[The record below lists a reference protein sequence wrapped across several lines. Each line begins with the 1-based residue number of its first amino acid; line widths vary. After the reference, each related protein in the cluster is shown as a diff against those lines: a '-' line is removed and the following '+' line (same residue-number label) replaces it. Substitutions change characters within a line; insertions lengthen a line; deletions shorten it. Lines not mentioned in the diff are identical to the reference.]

1 MRKTGQFQKNGGN
14 KSRNPN
20 NRQGSSSSG
29 QSNQNPNSRGSGSRQ
44 PNQNSNTSSRNS
56 SPGNSGSRG
65 NAGAKKK
72 GIHPWVSSG
81 PSSSQALTSHISM
94 VSNKS
99 EGNGNN
105 RNKPQSQKRRN
116 PSHQQRDNANN
127 GRPRNHYDKAK
138 RNNNA
143 PANAKTTQASPSS
156 QQKGSEQKL
165 TGNLDAFSLFCAYHL
180 GIGPNKEYKPS
191 NINEVARRFGQDQGV
206 VKQALKECNM
216 DSAALLDKDFDMA
229 LAQLDIQVAPEGIDK
244 MELAKSIYEDFLE
257 APNVKRDWKKIIEED
272 RKENRKVF
280 G

>member
-1 MRKTGQFQKNGGN
+1 MTSN
-14 KSRNPN
+14 K
-20 NRQGSSSSG
+20 
-29 QSNQNPNSRGSGSRQ
+29 
-44 PNQNSNTSSRNS
+44 NS
-56 SPGNSGSRG
+56 SEG
-65 NAGAKKK
+65 
-72 GIHPWVSSG
+72 
-81 PSSSQALTSHISM
+81 
-94 VSNKS
+94 
-99 EGNGNN
+99 GNGNN
-105 RNKPQSQKRRN
+105 RNKPQGQKRRN
-116 PSHQQRDNANN
+116 PSRQQRDNGNN
-127 GRPRNHYDKAK
+127 GRPRNHQNQHDKVK
-138 RNNNA
+138 RTNNA
-143 PANAKTTQASPSS
+143 PSAAKTPQATSGAE
-156 QQKGSEQKL
+156 KKL
-165 TGNLDAFSLFCAYHL
+165 TGDLDAFSLFCAYHL

>member
-14 KSRNPN
+14 KQRNPN
-20 NRQGSSSSG
+20 NRQGNSSSG
-29 QSNQNPNSRGSGSRQ
+29 QSNQNPNSRSAGSRK
-44 PNQNSNTSSRNS
+44 PNQNSRSRNS
-56 SPGNSGSRG
+56 SAG
-65 NAGAKKK
+65 NAGSGNAGSGKR

-99 EGNGNN
+99 SSEGGN
-105 RNKPQSQKRRN
+105 RNKPQGGQKRRN
-116 PSHQQRDNANN
+116 PSYQQRDNANN
-127 GRPRNHYDKAK
+127 GRPRNQHDKAK
-138 RNNNA
+138 RSNNA
-143 PANAKTTQASPSS
+143 SSAARAPQAASS
-156 QQKGSEQKL
+156 GSEQKL

>member
-1 MRKTGQFQKNGGN
+1 LRKTGQFQKNGGN
-14 KSRNPN
+14 KQRNSN
-20 NRQGSSSSG
+20 NRQGNSSSG
-29 QSNQNPNSRGSGSRQ
+29 QPKQNSNSRGSGSRQ
-44 PNQNSNTSSRNS
+44 PNQNSNSSSRNS
-56 SPGNSGSRG
+56 NPGNSGSR
-65 NAGAKKK
+65 KKE
-72 GIHPWVSSG
+72 IHPWVSSG

-94 VSNKS
+94 VSNKN

-105 RNKPQSQKRRN
+105 RNKPQGHKRRN
-116 PSHQQRDNANN
+116 SSHKQRDNGSN
-127 GRPRNHYDKAK
+127 GRPRNQHDKAK
-138 RNNNA
+138 RSNNA
-143 PANAKTTQASPSS
+143 PSATKTTQTSS
-156 QQKGSEQKL
+156 STEQKL

-180 GIGPNKEYKPS
+180 GIGQNKEYKPS

-244 MELAKSIYEDFLE
+244 VELAKSIYEDFLE
-257 APNVKRDWKKIIEED
+257 APSVKRDWKKIIEED